1 MYQYINATPGGQTN
15 AFAVWSISTRRD
27 LTEEMSMVEHE
38 SGVESSV
45 EEDNKID
52 VQEGEGEGEL
62 NMECSLLRAC
72 DRCTESELST
82 IPECQMGSGRIIT
95 FRCSTTPTGDATEND
110 AAGSS
115 SSSNTLNNDRDTR
128 SYQEYR
134 KDDTYYNRNNN
145 DNLAMIDSFSSSS
158 SSSSSTTSSPPFQH
172 YYESCLHTKDEYE
185 FNYIQFQVF
194 ICLLGIVSIYTIR
207 KQKMFAASL
216 FDQRRMTNTSSTT
229 AANTTTAAA
238 TIRPVSRNNS
248 RGVVIQRSNTGIMS
262 HNNNSST
269 NNDGNS
275 GNGTSSN
282 TSNIEMKSLLSSTG
296 SSNSDLDIV

>member
-52 VQEGEGEGEL
+52 VQEEEGEGEL

-95 FRCSTTPTGDATEND
+95 FRCSTTPSGDAIEND
-110 AAGSS
+110 AAGS

-158 SSSSSTTSSPPFQH
+158 SSSSSTTSSPPFHH